1 MSKNISKLRDI
12 AEGLLPPL
20 VDIRQVVL
28 VIDDE
33 FRNLRAFKADF
44 RKPFKV
50 FTALNLDEALFF
62 LRTEKIDIIF
72 CDYKLPKMNGAEI
85 LGIISKEYPNIKRV
99 ALTGFNTEKTR
110 KEFRDKSNTTEIIS
124 KPYARS
130 EVFNSIYSIA

>member
-1 MSKNISKLRDI
+1 MSIKIEQLRLEVDKYLPQLPDI
-12 AEGLLPPL
+12 TQ
-20 VDIRQVVL
+20 RVL
-28 VIDDE
+28 IIDDE
-33 FRNLRAFKADF
+33 FRNLRSFKADF
-44 RKPFKV
+44 RKQAKV